1 VLTPEK
7 GSRSWGT
14 PATDP
19 IADLLTRIRNAQ
31 RANHDQL
38 EVPGSKVKLEI
49 VKILAQERYIK
60 GYEWKDDDKQ
70 GYITVFLKYGP
81 RRERVITDIQ
91 RVSKPGIRVYK
102 KTTEIPRVL
111 NGMGMAIIS
120 TSRGLM
126 PDREARRQKLGG
138 EVICTVW

>member
-1 VLTPEK
+1 MSAL
-7 GSRSWGT
+7 
-14 PATDP
+14 TDP

-38 EVPGSKVKLEI
+38 KCPGSKVKLEI

-60 GYEWKDDDKQ
+60 GFEWIDDEKQ
-70 GYITVFLKYGP
+70 GEIIVHLKYGP
-81 RRERVITDIQ
+81 RRERVITNIK

-102 KTTEIPRVL
+102 KTTELPRVL

-120 TSRGLM
+120 TPKGLM
-126 PDREARRQKLGG
+126 ADREARRQHLGG

>member
-1 VLTPEK
+1 MSAL
-7 GSRSWGT
+7 
-14 PATDP
+14 TDP

-38 EVPGSKVKLEI
+38 VVPGSKVKLEI

-70 GYITVFLKYGP
+70 GVITVFLKYGP

-102 KTTEIPRVL
+102 KTTEVPRVL
-111 NGMGMAIIS
+111 NGMGIAIIS
-120 TSRGLM
+120 TSSGLVT
-126 PDREARRQKLGG
+126 DREARREHLGG
-138 EVICTVW
+138 EVLCTVW

>member
-49 VKILAQERYIK
+49 VKLLAQERYIK